1 MDLDAFYQRADDLPF
16 RGEVDRAQS
25 VIDGGGKFFETIDH
39 EKQLELS
46 CLVAPGLFD
55 LVIDLFELDLQLPDL
70 RIEVRFIDHPFR
82 IAVNEP

>member
-1 MDLDAFYQRADDLPF
+1 MDLNAFDQGADDLAF

-25 VIDGGGKFFETIDH
+25 VIDGGGKLAETIDY

-46 CLVAPGLFD
+46 CLVTPGLFD
-55 LVIDLFELDLQLPDL
+55 LMIELFELDLQLPDL
-70 RIEVRFIDHPFR
+70 RIKVCFIDHPLR